1 MPSRGSPRH
10 TISSVDASASGL
22 ASNKE
27 GEPGHVVGRLRL
39 LAEVVQQQLVVV
51 AINLD
56 QKDDDQLIFET
67 LNDRGTPLLAADLIK
82 NMVFQQGEDLG
93 ADVGAWGEKY
103 WADFDEDWWRQE
115 VQQGRL
121 FRSRIDLFLQY
132 WLTMR
137 MQDEIP
143 AEKIFARVPQVRVAA
158 PHHCR
163 EGNSAACRTA
173 P

>member
-1 MPSRGSPRH
+1 MERANP
-10 TISSVDASASGL
+10 A
-22 ASNKE
+22 
-27 GEPGHVVGRLRL
+27 HVVGRLRL

-82 NMVFQQGEDLG
+82 NMVFQRGEDLG
-93 ADVGAWGEKY
+93 ADVDTWGEKY

-115 VQQGRL
+115 VRKAVSSDRG
-121 FRSRIDLFLQY
+121 IDLFLQY
-132 WLTMR
+132 WLTMC

-143 AEKIFARVPQVRVAA
+143 AEKIFAHFRKYAVAA

-163 EGNSAACRTA
+163 EGNSVAYRTA